1 MSRDA
6 QLIKESWVAIEP
18 QAEKVA
24 QYFYAHIFYGHPDV
38 RDMFPVMMDV
48 QRDRLLQSLV
58 RIVQGFDNPEYL
70 APYLKQLGRDHRK
83 FSVVSEHYEVVGR
96 SLVAALARYGGDAWT
111 PEVEAAWVRA
121 FDLAAGMMIEAAES
135 AAADE
140 PAWWNAQVVAHEQR
154 TADIAVLT
162 VRLDHPMRYLPGQSV
177 AVECP
182 RRPRLWRPYSMA
194 NAPRPDGTLEFHV
207 KAVTGGWVSRA
218 LVHHTSVGDCLRLGS
233 PVGAMVA
240 NPTSRRDVVCL
251 AGSTGLA
258 PIKAIVE
265 DMTRW
270 NTDRQVTVFFG
281 AGRREDLYDLEWLEK
296 LALDFGWLS
305 VVPAVSDDGGFI
317 GALGNIAEVFA
328 DSGTWDNHD
337 VFVCGT
343 ADMVRATLARCNDL
357 RLPLSRVRYDAFG
370 PL

>member
-18 QAEKVA
+18 QSERVA

-48 QRDRLLQSLV
+48 QRDRLLRALV
-58 RIVQGFDNPEYL
+58 RIVQSFDNPEYL
-70 APYLKQLGRDHRK
+70 IPYLKQLGRDHRK
-83 FSVVSEHYEVVGR
+83 FAVVPAHYEVVGR
-96 SLVAALARYGGDAWT
+96 SLIAALARYGGEAWT
-111 PEVEAAWVRA
+111 PEVENAWLRA
-121 FDLAAGMMIEAAES
+121 FGIAARAMVEAAEG

-140 PAWWNAQVVAHEQR
+140 PPWWNAQVVAHEQR
-154 TADIAVLT
+154 APEIAVLT
-162 VRLDHPMRYLPGQSV
+162 VRPDLPMRYLPGQYV

-194 NAPRPDGTLEFHV
+194 NAARPDGTLEFHV
-207 KAVTGGWVSRA
+207 KAVVGGWVSRA
-218 LVHHTSVGDCLRLGS
+218 LVHHTAVGDYLRLGS
-233 PVGAMVA
+233 PVGTLVP
-240 NPTSRRDVVCL
+240 NPASGRDVVCV

-270 NTDRQVTVFFG
+270 NTERNVTLFFG
-281 AGRREDLYDLEWLEK
+281 ARRREDLYDLDWLEK
-296 LALDFGWLS
+296 LALDYRWLS
-305 VVPAVSDDGGFI
+305 VVPAVSDDRGFI
-317 GALGNIAEVFA
+317 GALGNIAGVFA

-343 ADMVRATLARCNDL
+343 ADMVRATLAQCNDL
-357 RLPLSRVRYDAFG
+357 RIPLSRVRYDAFG